1 MRCPKCHYLSFDP
14 EPRCRNCGYGFSL
27 DDTDLPL
34 RAPESA
40 NESLRDLS
48 LRHGHDDRAAVAPD
62 TRDEELPPPRSRER
76 QRHVPDAT
84 HDAVVPA
91 QTFDDTVRAA
101 ARPAPTTELP
111 LFVKALSASEPS
123 LPPEPTPIVDDSLMR
138 TSVEPRPPLAVRRK
152 APDSGAGA
160 KARASAPAARKLG
173 PLDRDLL
180 EDLQR
185 IENVARKEAAAEA
198 KAETR
203 AARERALPA
212 DRAGASKRLAA
223 AGLDA
228 ALMGGLASVVFGIV
242 LRWCDLRLAQAGV
255 LPLVPIIAFLLIVG
269 LGYLLMFTAAGGQTL
284 GKMAFGIRIVDDA
297 AADGRSISV
306 KQAVY
311 RAVLTVPSV
320 LMLGAGFVPA
330 LVGDERAVHD
340 RLAHTRVVRA

>member
-34 RAPESA
+34 RGPELA
-40 NESLRDLS
+40 TDSLHDLS
-48 LRHGHDDRAAVAPD
+48 FRERNDDSPVVQPDQQGDGMSVPKWREPRDSVSDRGLDAAVPARAVD
-62 TRDEELPPPRSRER
+62 DLSR
-76 QRHVPDAT
+76 AG
-84 HDAVVPA
+84 
-91 QTFDDTVRAA
+91 

-123 LPPEPTPIVDDSLMR
+123 LPPEPTPTADDSLVR

-152 APDSGAGA
+152 APDSGAA
-160 KARASAPAARKLG
+160 KTRTSTTARKLG

-185 IENVARKEAAAEA
+185 IEKVERKEAAAEA
-198 KAETR
+198 RVE
-203 AARERALPA
+203 ARLAKEAALPA
-212 DRAGASKRLAA
+212 DRAGASKRLAS

-228 ALMGGLASVVFGIV
+228 ALMGGLASVVFWIV
-242 LRWCDLRLAQAGV
+242 LRWCDLPLDRAGV
-255 LPLVPIIAFLLIVG
+255 LPVAPVVAFLLIVG

-284 GKMAFGIRIVDDA
+284 GKMAFGIRVVGDDETTA
-297 AADGRSISV
+297 GRSITV

-311 RAVLTVPSV
+311 RALLTVPSV
-320 LMLGAGFVPA
+320 LFLGAGFVPA
-330 LVGDERAVHD
+330 LVGDERALHD
-340 RLAHTRVVRA
+340 RLAHTRVVRV